1 MFKSIKGKLILLFTT
16 LLVFTVAVIGLF
28 VDHKT
33 KSQIEESVIDQSES
47 IVAEITNS
55 LQMAMNQYESSM
67 RYMADSVETAD
78 YLQERNLGEDGN
90 DATVRLERALN
101 NYLDKYKDVASIYV
115 ASAQKDLK
123 IVPAVDLGAD
133 FDPTSRDWY
142 KQADSNPGEIE
153 WSEPYIDAA
162 TNQYVVTAS
171 YAIRQGDK
179 VVGVIGLDI
188 QLENMT
194 KLVEQAKIGYS
205 GYAFVF
211 SQGGTAIVHPT
222 LRSENL
228 MNLPYIKKIYD
239 DNQGISYYVH
249 EGEEK
254 ILVHQTMPST
264 SWKIGTAFTYDDL
277 LVGAKEIRINIII
290 ISLIALI
297 LAIAITYFAATRI
310 AKPITSLKEAVIQ
323 MANGD
328 LTVVTAVNTKD
339 EIGELSKHFN
349 QMVEN
354 LHSVIHTVNSSVN
367 DVKVSAESLSA
378 VSEEANASSEEIA
391 AAINEVAKGAT
402 NSAQEAESANQLSE
416 QLSQQIADI
425 STHASGMT
433 DLADKA
439 EELNQSGVQQVNHLR
454 ESFTVSREYLDS
466 MEEVIHDLEGK
477 IKQIELV
484 ITTITE
490 ISSQTNLL
498 ALNAS
503 IEAARAGEHG
513 KGFAVVAEEV
523 RKLAEQSVVATDEV
537 KNTIEAIQNGAILAV
552 QSMNKTK
559 ETFFQQADVVKT
571 TETSFRSISEIVD
584 KLRTSIQ
591 FVHNEM
597 NHIEQ
602 SKTDVL
608 KGIYSMAAMS
618 QQSAA
623 SCEEVSASTDEQL
636 VAIQTVA
643 ESAEQLT
650 ELSNELK
657 EVVDRFKLS
666 NNSN

>member
-1 MFKSIKGKLILLFTT
+1 
-16 LLVFTVAVIGLF
+16 
-28 VDHKT
+28 
-33 KSQIEESVIDQSES
+33 
-47 IVAEITNS
+47 
-55 LQMAMNQYESSM
+55 
-67 RYMADSVETAD
+67 
-78 YLQERNLGEDGN
+78 
-90 DATVRLERALN
+90 
-101 NYLDKYKDVASIYV
+101 
-115 ASAQKDLK
+115 
-123 IVPAVDLGAD
+123 
-133 FDPTSRDWY
+133 
-142 KQADSNPGEIE
+142 
-153 WSEPYIDAA
+153 
-162 TNQYVVTAS
+162 
-171 YAIRQGDK
+171 
-179 VVGVIGLDI
+179 
-188 QLENMT
+188 
-194 KLVEQAKIGYS
+194 
-205 GYAFVF
+205 
-211 SQGGTAIVHPT
+211 
-222 LRSENL
+222 
-228 MNLPYIKKIYD
+228 
-239 DNQGISYYVH
+239 
-249 EGEEK
+249 
-254 ILVHQTMPST
+254 
-264 SWKIGTAFTYDDL
+264 
-277 LVGAKEIRINIII
+277 
-290 ISLIALI
+290 
-297 LAIAITYFAATRI
+297 
-310 AKPITSLKEAVIQ
+310 
-323 MANGD
+323 
-328 LTVVTAVNTKD
+328 
-339 EIGELSKHFN
+339 
-349 QMVEN
+349 MVEN